1 MIATV
6 EGAGCSLDPITLTD
20 HIVPPEILAHI
31 LEEGYQHSDY
41 LERMRF
47 VLRAASVSRTW
58 RTTALNTSALWGTV
72 VITRLRAP
80 PLTVLTTLLERS
92 RHSQLDISLDWHYP
106 GAGAGP
112 AYIKDAMQILR
123 QHMQQ
128 WRSVDLTW
136 DVYGTDELD
145 DTFAPLLTGSA
156 DALTSLC
163 LYCSCHFIW
172 FDVLEEFDFTKGF
185 SAPNLRSIVLDGL
198 PSAMDLRRVT
208 ARFPTISELTWTEG
222 GDEKKWI
229 YDSIIF
235 MRMLGPLHD
244 LRHLTLDN
252 VEVEDVK
259 NEPLDDDEALICLP
273 ALETLTFCDTN
284 FATIRDMLS
293 IVTAPQLRDL
303 TILNLIHED
312 ETASFHAFW
321 QQPRHFPLLRTLKLE
336 YNVDGLTIDELI
348 DLWHHFQFFRSA
360 RIIHTFARDSNDFS
374 MEDVLEVLSNAQEDG
389 RWLFSSLT
397 SVAIY
402 SKSDITT
409 DGLRHLVENRR
420 ETETEVPDAGVTRL
434 QVLKIYAPA
443 MIDSTDSDY
452 FGQNLRHFDWIQGKP
467 PPGCD
472 KQHLS
477 MASWAMQLNIG
488 NPS

>member
-1 MIATV
+1 
-6 EGAGCSLDPITLTD
+6 
-20 HIVPPEILAHI
+20 
-31 LEEGYQHSDY
+31 
-41 LERMRF
+41 MRF
-47 VLRAASVSRTW
+47 VQRAASVSRTW

-72 VITRLRAP
+72 VITRPRAP

-92 RHSQLDISLDWHYP
+92 RGAQLDIFLDLYHT
-106 GAGAGP
+106 GP
-112 AYIKDAMQILR
+112 RRQNVQRQDGPTYIKDAMQLLR
-123 QHMQQ
+123 QHIQR
-128 WRSVDLTW
+128 WRSLDLTW
-136 DVYGTDELD
+136 GMAFQWSDELD
-145 DTFAPLLTGSA
+145 YMYGPFLTGTA
-156 DALTSLC
+156 DALKSLH
-163 LYCSCHFIW
+163 LSCVCRFIHQD
-172 FDVLEEFDFTKGF
+172 DVQRCDFTKGL
-185 SAPNLRSIVLDGL
+185 SAPNLRSLDL
-198 PSAMDLRRVT
+198 DVPSATDLNSSKVT
-208 ARFPTISELTWTEG
+208 ARFPSIQELRWRENCKPRWFHNSM
-222 GDEKKWI
+222 D
-229 YDSIIF
+229 F
-235 MRMLGPLHD
+235 MRMLGPLRD

-259 NEPLDDDEALICLP
+259 NEPLDDDEALVCLP

-321 QQPRHFPLLRTLKLE
+321 QQPRRFPLLRTLNLE
-336 YNVDGLTIDELI
+336 YNVDGLTIEELI

-389 RWLFSSLT
+389 RWLFPSLT

-402 SKSDITT
+402 SKSNLAT
-409 DGLRHLVENRR
+409 DGLRQLVGNRQ
-420 ETETEVPDAGVTRL
+420 ETETEVPDIGVTGL
-434 QVLKIYAPA
+434 QTLKIYAPA
-443 MIDSTDSDY
+443 MVHSTDSDY
-452 FGQNLRHFDWIQGKP
+452 FVQNLRHFDWIQGKP

-477 MASWAMQLNIG
+477 MASWAMQLTVYLRLMR
-488 NPS
+488 